1 MTRRW
6 FLPDTPDV
14 LGMLRAQVR
23 ITIDGVDALE
33 RWAAGDPSACD
44 DVRRCEHEADDA
56 KRALRLALRD
66 SFTTPIDGEDIYT
79 LSERLDA
86 LLNGAKDLVREA
98 EVMETGPDE
107 AMGTMSSQI
116 AAGVGH
122 MARALEVLGS
132 HDHDSSQHATAEA
145 DAGIKQARKLE
156 HTYRAAMSAT
166 LDMEDVRELA
176 ARRELYRRFTH
187 LGDLLAQIGDR
198 VWYAVIKES

>member
-1 MTRRW
+1 MSRRW
-6 FLPDTPDV
+6 FLPATPDV
-14 LGMLRAQVR
+14 LGMLRTQVR
-23 ITIDGVDALE
+23 ITIEGVDALE
-33 RWAAGDPSACD
+33 RWATGDPSACD

-56 KRALRLALRD
+56 KRALRTALRD
-66 SFTTPIDGEDIYT
+66 SFTTPIDAEDLYT

-98 EVMETGPDE
+98 EVMQTEPND
-107 AMGTMSSQI
+107 AMSAMASQI

-122 MARALEVLGS
+122 MARAIEVLGS
-132 HDHDSSQHATAEA
+132 HVHGSSQQATDEA

-166 LDMEDVRELA
+166 LDLADVRELA

>member
-14 LGMLRAQVR
+14 LGMLRSQVR
-23 ITIDGVDALE
+23 ITIEGVGALE
-33 RWAAGDPSACD
+33 RWAAGDASASD

-98 EVMETGPDE
+98 EVMETTPDA
-107 AMGTMSSQI
+107 AMGTMSSEI
-116 AAGVGH
+116 ASGIGH

-132 HDHDSSQHATAEA
+132 HDHDSSQQATDAA

-166 LDMEDVRELA
+166 LDMSDVRELA
-176 ARRELYRRFTH
+176 ARRELYRRFTN